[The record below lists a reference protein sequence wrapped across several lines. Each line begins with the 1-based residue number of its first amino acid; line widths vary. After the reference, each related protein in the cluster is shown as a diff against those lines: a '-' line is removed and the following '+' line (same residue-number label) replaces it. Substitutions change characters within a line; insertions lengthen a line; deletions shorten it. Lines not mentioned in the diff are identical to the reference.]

1 MSRMLLL
8 VPRMYTEKEFK
19 RLAPALPED
28 FGPKTLEF
36 WSYVE
41 EKLQGFVGKTQRIYR
56 DEVCQGGKE
65 GLAHLS
71 SIDRENFPIVRKLV
85 ENGAVL
91 EATEDSLLVAE
102 SKSWL
107 DMIEQDPLDTM
118 PLELYQETVRERDG
132 YVTRRI
138 DETLLD
144 EETGILFL
152 KPSREIN
159 LNERVKIIKVC
170 RFDPT
175 DYLRSWQVQLQA
187 QAFTLNSH
195 TDQNQ
200 PKT

>member
-1 MSRMLLL
+1 MNRMLLL
-8 VPRMYTEKEFK
+8 VPRMYTEEEFK
-19 RLAPALPED
+19 RVVPAFPED
-28 FGPKTLEF
+28 FGPRTSEF

-41 EKLQGFVGKTQRIYR
+41 DKLQVFAGKIQRIYR
-56 DEVCQGGKE
+56 DEVYLDGKG

-71 SIDRENFPIVRKLV
+71 SIDRENFLIVRKLV
-85 ENGAVL
+85 ENGAVF

-107 DMIEQDPLDTM
+107 DMIRQNPLDTM
-118 PLELYQETVRERDG
+118 LLELYQETVRERDD
-132 YVTRRI
+132 YLTRRI

-152 KPSREIN
+152 KPGREIN
-159 LNERVKIIKVC
+159 LNECVKIIKVC
-170 RFDPT
+170 RFDPA

-195 TDQNQ
+195 TNHTQ

>member
-1 MSRMLLL
+1 MGRMLLV
-8 VPRMYTEKEFK
+8 VPRMYTEEEFK
-19 RLAPALPED
+19 RLVPALPED
-28 FGPKTLEF
+28 FGLKTLEF

-41 EKLQGFVGKTQRIYR
+41 EKLQVFVGKVQRIYR
-56 DEVCQGGKE
+56 DEVCQSGE
-65 GLAHLS
+65 RGLAYLS
-71 SIDRENFPIVRKLV
+71 SADSENFLIVRKLV
-85 ENGAVL
+85 ENGAVF

-107 DMIEQDPLDTM
+107 DMVKQNPVDTM

-144 EETGILFL
+144 EETGVLFL
-152 KPSREIN
+152 KPGREIN

-170 RFDPT
+170 RFDPA
-175 DYLRSWQVQLQA
+175 DYLRSWQIQLQA
-187 QAFTLNSH
+187 QAFQLNLH
-195 TDQNQ
+195 TNQKQ